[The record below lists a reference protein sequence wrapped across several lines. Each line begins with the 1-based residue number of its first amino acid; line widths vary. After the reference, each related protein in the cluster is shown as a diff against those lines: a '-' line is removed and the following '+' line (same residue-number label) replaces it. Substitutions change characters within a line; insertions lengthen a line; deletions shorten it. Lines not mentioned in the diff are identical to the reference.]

1 MQEVPEK
8 DQPPPPFFA
17 SLASVSSNGFGLMV
31 PGLQKTSLSSA
42 LTDLQNRLLKLLTLL
57 RQDQWLASLKFI
69 AGWNDQKKYEAD
81 QAGCQH
87 KRC

>member
-31 PGLQKTSLSSA
+31 PGLQKTSLSFDRPAEQIAEASDIA
-42 LTDLQNRLLKLLTLL
+42 APGSMACKPEIHSRLERSKEI
-57 RQDQWLASLKFI
+57 RS
-69 AGWNDQKKYEAD
+69 
-81 QAGCQH
+81 
-87 KRC
+87 